1 VQREQRKTETNCD
14 AAERSR
20 ETLSSGTECDQPDN
34 EQHRRDRGN
43 VNDSTWTISVVPTLA
58 PSMIAS
64 AGTRPTRP
72 SAASDVVIN
81 PVAVLL

>member
-1 VQREQRKTETNCD
+1 MCRPGQGGCNHYAQNGIVSDGCQKRSDQWRLFSGRQCIHQNVQREQRKAETNCD

-43 VNDSTWTISVVPTLA
+43 VE
-58 PSMIAS
+58 
-64 AGTRPTRP
+64 
-72 SAASDVVIN
+72 
-81 PVAVLL
+81 